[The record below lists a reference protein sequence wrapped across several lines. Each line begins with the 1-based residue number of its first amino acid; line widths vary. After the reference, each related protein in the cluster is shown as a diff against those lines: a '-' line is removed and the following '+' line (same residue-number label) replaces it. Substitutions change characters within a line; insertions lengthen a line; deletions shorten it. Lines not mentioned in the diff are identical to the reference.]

1 MAQAV
6 NNLTANSGDPGLI
19 PGSGR
24 TLEKGMATRS
34 SILTWRMPWTEDSG
48 RLQSKGSQRHCLTS
62 HCWILSH
69 PLNTASINYCSIMST
84 VVIFSLSGVLWKEI
98 SFSTDFFLV
107 LPRKKEHPSEFHS
120 APIFLLS
127 MTLPFNTWAK
137 MKYYN
142 LFSTFL
148 AGKNKSF
155 LSRKDC
161 LFRTNMFLPV
171 WFF

>member
-1 MAQAV
+1 MKKLSRA
-6 NNLTANSGDPGLI
+6 
-19 PGSGR
+19 
-24 TLEKGMATRS
+24 
-34 SILTWRMPWTEDSG
+34 
-48 RLQSKGSQRHCLTS
+48 HCLWLKHRAVGSRKTLPD
-62 HCWILSH
+62 I
-69 PLNTASINYCSIMST
+69 PLLDSESSVRPQNTASINYSSILST
-84 VVIFSLSGVLWKEI
+84 VVIFSLSRVLWKEI
-98 SFSTDFFLV
+98 SFSTDLFPV

-161 LFRTNMFLPV
+161 LFRTNMFFPA
-171 WFF
+171 WFFWMPGTLSIIDRKGTFHRG